1 MAGLTAPPDNAPLN
15 GQIIEADGW
24 FPGIDTGHVRKA
36 VRIGEGS
43 VTEDRLA
50 EAVIAGMLAGLK
62 ELSAWRSAHAGAG
75 LAGLADVTTDQLAG
89 KNLAVLL
96 WGRIVTYY
104 AAAELVDG
112 HVDVTATDEALDRAD
127 EKRLTADHYRR
138 KAYEAVADLRA
149 VGLPDAAPA
158 PHGRNRVD
166 LI

>member
-1 MAGLTAPPDNAPLN
+1 MAGLTAPPDNAPLS

-24 FPGIDTGHVRKA
+24 FPGIDTAHVRKA
-36 VRIGEGS
+36 VRIGEGT
-43 VTEDRLA
+43 VTEDRLK

-62 ELSAWRSAHAGAG
+62 ELSVWRSARAIEGIAD
-75 LAGLADVTTDQLAG
+75 LADVSDDQLAG
-89 KNLAVLL
+89 ENRAVLL
-96 WGRIVTYY
+96 WRRVVTHY

-149 VGLPDAAPA
+149 VGLPEIAPA